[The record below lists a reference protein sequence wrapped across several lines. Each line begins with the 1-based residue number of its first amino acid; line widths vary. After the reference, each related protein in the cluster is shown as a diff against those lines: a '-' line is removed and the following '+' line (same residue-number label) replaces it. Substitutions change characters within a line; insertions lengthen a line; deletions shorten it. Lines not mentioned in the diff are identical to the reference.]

1 MRIPTIRVVTV
12 LLSLL
17 NGGLIA
23 LLIFSWESGQRRLH
37 EPEVLPLHKLSK
49 TDLSALDPT
58 PAQIPDLARIRDE
71 AVFHNRRSFYR
82 PPAPSQVIPPPDY
95 ELAGTLNVRDGK
107 RVAVVKKR
115 SDQTS
120 RTIHVGDDLD
130 GWTVQSIE
138 AAKVVVIRE
147 DQHAEIAGKSVASA
161 PGLVPGGQSA
171 HVAQSGIHALGGQG
185 TSPLPSTPSNEVR
198 LYRPPPQ

>member
-1 MRIPTIRVVTV
+1 MRIPKVHVVTI
-12 LLSLL
+12 SLAFL
-17 NGGLIA
+17 NCGLVA
-23 LLIFSWESGQRRLH
+23 LLIFSWESGQRRVH
-37 EPEVLPLHKLSK
+37 ELEALPPHNLSQ
-49 TDLSALDPT
+49 TDLSALDPM

-71 AVFHNRRSFYR
+71 AVFHNSRSFYR
-82 PPAPSQVIPPPDY
+82 PPAPSQIIPPPDY
-95 ELAGTLNVRDGK
+95 ELAGTMGVRDGK

-130 GWTVQSIE
+130 GWRVQSIQ

-147 DQHAEIAGKSVASA
+147 DQHAEIAGKSVTSA
-161 PGLVPGGQSA
+161 PGLVPGGQSP
-171 HVAQSGIHALGGQG
+171 HVAQSGIHTIGGQG
-185 TSPLPSTPSNEVR
+185 SSPLPATPSNEVR